1 MVAPLPDYIGNY
13 RVLALLGEG
22 SSGAVFCV
30 EHARGGHRLALKR
43 LHPQEVVTSEIKR
56 EFRRAADLRHP
67 NVVLPYTLE
76 RDGQGAFLTMELV
89 EGEPLLEWLSRQP
102 KDATFDR
109 TREVFRQLCD
119 GLAAIHAQG
128 LVHRDVKS
136 SNVLVE
142 ASGRVAILDLGLA
155 RSVAEHERTGSIAGT
170 FAYLAPE
177 VLANHEATAAADA
190 YAVGV
195 LLHQV
200 ITGRLPFDDAEEE
213 SVWQRVL
220 QPEGPERDSFPPG
233 NTSLVEICR
242 GLLVRDPTARWTLAQ
257 AREALVVVGGPR
269 SASLA
274 TGATGME
281 SEVWGRDAQIEALHR
296 SWRRARSDGRT
307 EVVLLEGPSGIG
319 KSTLLAAFARR
330 VSGEAWVLQGR
341 AYEGD
346 ALPYR
351 GLDGAFD
358 HLAQRL
364 MVLSAEEQA
373 ALLPSEPELLTEL
386 FPVLGAALG
395 LHRGGDATMPA
406 EAVVAS
412 AESVAVAPE
421 GMAVRRRAVAALHR
435 LLSKIAERHGL
446 VLLLDDVHC
455 GDPDSAR
462 LLRDLLRELE
472 GSVLVVLTYRTDRAE
487 SAFVREAVL
496 LSAAYAPEE
505 GAQRI
510 ALAPLDD
517 GAVRAMAQGLAPGDT
532 RVQAVAPQAQGSPFL
547 LQLLLSSAS
556 ASETA
561 SPLELTVEAAL
572 RTLVGAVPP
581 EGLRI
586 LETVCLARQPLDAA
600 ALSAGTEVSGR
611 AWPLVDALARS
622 RLVRP
627 SSLPS
632 ARLIEPYHDRIRE
645 LVVQAMDPSR
655 KHEVHR
661 ALGAFFAEREGEA
674 YAAAQHLAEVGENQ
688 RARGLAT
695 RAADQA
701 LAALAFDHALRC
713 NDFASR
719 CTDADAATER
729 HALQLQR
736 GRILASA
743 GRCAEAAPIL
753 LACADRTEGL
763 EAENLRREAMEHFLV
778 AGRVDDGRAVMK
790 RLLDA
795 LGVSAPTA
803 SWRVQVA
810 LVAEV
815 VPLLFRGPVL
825 GKPRAQGAREQL
837 VFETFL
843 SIGKGYASYDGTLG
857 TLFFLRAARRALAI
871 GDAPR
876 AVRGIAYVATLLG
889 FGGSPTRAHKWIAAG
904 ERIAGERDDGH
915 AMAFCE
921 LARGMVACCA
931 GQWQTALATFDAS
944 VATLTEKHAG
954 SAWEVDTAKTT
965 SLVVLLHLGGLR
977 ELSRRAK
984 MFTGEAE
991 DRGDLALGVESS
1003 LYRAVTALMSDDVT
1017 RAHAYAD
1024 EALARWTNVGYHFQ
1038 HWIGLRMRS
1047 MADLYAGDFE
1057 RALERLSDEVPKA
1070 QAARLTAMQLVRVE
1084 AADLTGRAAFGAL
1097 AKGGV
1102 EVARAKALRATL
1114 KRCIRDLEKEGP
1126 GYAIAPATMLRA
1138 GLARLDG
1145 DRAGAIAAFAR
1156 ARETYQVAEMRVHSA
1171 AAAWH
1176 EARLAGDAERLAAA
1190 AAVLAAE
1197 GVDDP
1202 GHWAG
1207 MHLAAPESEAT

>member
-1 MVAPLPDYIGNY
+1 MVTSLPDNIGNY

-22 SSGAVFCV
+22 SSGTVFRV
-30 EHARGGHRLALKR
+30 EDARGGHRLALKR

-56 EFRRAADLRHP
+56 EFRLAADLRHP

-76 RDGQGAFLTMELV
+76 RDGEGAFLTMELV
-89 EGEPLLEWLSRQP
+89 EGEPLLEWLARQP
-102 KDATFDR
+102 KATAAER

-142 ASGRVAILDLGLA
+142 GSGRVAILDLGLA
-155 RSVAEHERTGSIAGT
+155 RAVSEDELAGSIAGT

-177 VLANHEATAAADA
+177 VLANQEATAAADA

-200 ITGRLPFDDAEEE
+200 ITGRLPFDEAEEE

-220 QPEGPERDSFPPG
+220 RPEGPDRDSFPPG

-242 GLLVRDPTARWTLAQ
+242 GLLVRDPKERWTLAR
-257 AREALVVVGGPR
+257 AREALAGEGAHRSTPAAAGTPVAEGG
-269 SASLA
+269 
-274 TGATGME
+274 
-281 SEVWGRDAQIEALHR
+281 VWGRDAEIAALGR
-296 SWRRARSDGRT
+296 SWQRARAHGRA

-319 KSTLLAAFARR
+319 KSTVLAAFARR
-330 VSGEAWVLQGR
+330 VSHDAWVLQGR

-364 MVLSAEEQA
+364 MVASAEEQA
-373 ALLPSEPELLTEL
+373 ALLPPEPEVLSEL

-395 LHRGGDATMPA
+395 AQGNAETAALTA
-406 EAVVAS
+406 EARDAG
-412 AESVAVAPE
+412 APLPDA
-421 GMAVRRRAVAALHR
+421 MALRRRAVTALQR
-435 LLSKIAERHGL
+435 LLSTIAQRHGL

-462 LLRDLLRELE
+462 LLRDLLRGVE
-472 GSVLVVLTYRTDRAE
+472 GSALVVLAYRSDRAE

-496 LSAAYAPEE
+496 LAAAYAGEE

-510 ALAPLDD
+510 RLAPLDD
-517 GAVRAMAQGLAPGDT
+517 DAVQAMARGLAPGDP
-532 RVQAVAPQAQGSPFL
+532 RVEAMAPQAQGSPFL
-547 LQLLLSSAS
+547 LQLLLSLAS
-556 ASETA
+556 ASDPA
-561 SPLELTVEAAL
+561 APIDFTVEAAL

-586 LETVCLARQPLDAA
+586 LETVSLARQPLDAA
-600 ALSAGTEVSGR
+600 ALSAGADTSGR
-611 AWPLVDALARS
+611 VWPLVDALTRA

-645 LVVQAMDPSR
+645 LVVEAMDPRR
-655 KHEVHR
+655 KNEVHR

-674 YAAAQHLAEVGENQ
+674 YAAAQHLAEVGENA
-688 RARGLAT
+688 RARALAT
-695 RAADQA
+695 RAAEQA

-713 NDFASR
+713 NAFALR
-719 CTDADAATER
+719 CAEGEAASAS
-729 HALQLQR
+729 HALELQR

-753 LACADRTEGL
+753 LACADRSEGL
-763 EAENLRREAMEHFLV
+763 EAEHLRREAMEHFLV

-790 RLLDA
+790 QLLEA

-803 SWRVQVA
+803 SWRVQIA

-815 VPLLFRGPVL
+815 VPLLLRGPVL
-825 GKPRAQGAREQL
+825 GKPREQGAREQL
-837 VFETFL
+837 EFETYL

-904 ERIAGERDDGH
+904 ERIATERGDGH

-944 VATLTEKHAG
+944 VATLIGKHAG

-984 MFTGEAE
+984 MFAAEAE

-1003 LYRAVTALMSDDVT
+1003 LYHAVTALLGDDVV
-1017 RAHAYAD
+1017 RAHACAD
-1024 EALARWTNVGYHFQ
+1024 EALVRWTNEGYHFQ
-1038 HWIGLRMRS
+1038 HWIGLRMRT
-1047 MADLYAGDFE
+1047 MADLYAGESE
-1057 RALERLSDEVPKA
+1057 RALARLQDEVPKA
-1070 QAARLTAMQLVRVE
+1070 QSARLTAMQLVRVE
-1084 AADLTGRAAFGAL
+1084 AADLTGRAAYGAL
-1097 AKGGV
+1097 AKGKH
-1102 EVARAKALRATL
+1102 EAAREKELRATL

-1126 GYAIAPATMLRA
+1126 GYAVAPATMLRA
-1138 GLARLDG
+1138 GLARLAG
-1145 DRAGAIAAFAR
+1145 DQPGALAAFAR
-1156 ARETYQVAEMRVHSA
+1156 AAETYRVAEMRVHAA

-1176 EARLAGDAERLAAA
+1176 EATLAGDATRLAAA
-1190 AAVLAAE
+1190 TAELAAE
-1197 GVDDP
+1197 GVESP
-1202 GHWAG
+1202 ARWAG
-1207 MHLAAPESEAT
+1207 MHLAVPSPADAT

>member
-1 MVAPLPDYIGNY
+1 M
-13 RVLALLGEG
+13 ALLGEG
-22 SSGAVFCV
+22 SSGAVFRV
-30 EHARGGHRLALKR
+30 EDARGGHRLALKR

-56 EFRRAADLRHP
+56 EFRLAADLRHP

-76 RDGQGAFLTMELV
+76 RDGEGAFLTMELV
-89 EGEPLLEWLSRQP
+89 EGEPLLEWLAAQP
-102 KDATFDR
+102 KANASER

-136 SNVLVE
+136 TNVLVE
-142 ASGRVAILDLGLA
+142 GSGRVAILDLGLA
-155 RSVAEHERTGSIAGT
+155 RSASEEERAGSIAGT

-200 ITGRLPFDDAEEE
+200 ITGRLPFDEAEEE

-220 QPEGPERDSFPPG
+220 RPEGPDRDSFPPG

-242 GLLVRDPTARWTLAQ
+242 GLLVRDPKARWTLAR
-257 AREALVVVGGPR
+257 AREALIGESAHR
-269 SASLA
+269 AASLA
-274 TGATGME
+274 PGLTA
-281 SEVWGRDAQIEALHR
+281 SEGGVWGRDAELEALR
-296 SWRRARSDGRT
+296 QSWQRARARGRT

-319 KSTLLAAFARR
+319 KSTVLASFARR
-330 VSGEAWVLQGR
+330 VSPEAWVLQGR

-364 MVLSAEEQA
+364 MVASVEEQA
-373 ALLPSEPELLTEL
+373 AILPSEPELLAEL

-395 LHRGGDATMPA
+395 IRMASDAQRSGETSNVEPVA
-406 EAVVAS
+406 TLPEA
-412 AESVAVAPE
+412 
-421 GMAVRRRAVAALHR
+421 MALRRRAVAALQR
-435 LLSKIAERHGL
+435 LLSKIAVRHGL

-462 LLRDLLRELE
+462 LLRDLLHGVE
-472 GSVLVVLTYRTDRAE
+472 GGALVVLTYRSDRTE
-487 SAFVREAVL
+487 SAFVRDAVL
-496 LSAAYAPEE
+496 LSAAYAGEQ
-505 GAQRI
+505 GAERI
-510 ALAPLDD
+510 RLAPLDE
-517 GAVRAMAQGLAPGDT
+517 GAVQAMARGLAPGDP
-532 RVQAVAPQAQGSPFL
+532 RVEAMAPQAQGSPFL
-547 LQLLLSSAS
+547 LQLLLSLAS
-556 ASETA
+556 ASDQT
-561 SPLELTVEAAL
+561 SPLEFTVEAAL

-586 LETVCLARQPLDAA
+586 LETVCLARQPLDAS
-600 ALSAGTEVSGR
+600 ALSTEAEASGR
-611 AWPLVDALARS
+611 VWPLVDALARA

-627 SSLPS
+627 STLPS

-645 LVVQAMDPSR
+645 LVVEATSASR
-655 KHEVHR
+655 KRDVHR
-661 ALGAFFAEREGEA
+661 TLGAFFADREGEA
-674 YAAAQHLAEVGENQ
+674 YAAAQHLAEVGENA
-688 RARGLAT
+688 RARALAT

-713 NDFASR
+713 NAFALR
-719 CTDADAATER
+719 CAEGDPASER
-729 HALQLQR
+729 HTLELQR

-743 GRCAEAAPIL
+743 GRCAEAATIL
-753 LACADRTEGL
+753 LACADRSEGL
-763 EAENLRREAMEHFLV
+763 EADNLRREAMEHFLV

-790 RLLDA
+790 RLLEA

-815 VPLLFRGPVL
+815 VPLLLRGPVL
-825 GKPRAQGAREQL
+825 GKPREQGAREQL
-837 VFETFL
+837 EFETFL

-889 FGGSPTRAHKWIAAG
+889 FGGSPARAHKWIAAG
-904 ERIAGERDDGH
+904 EHIASERGDGH

-944 VATLTEKHAG
+944 VATLTGKHAG
-954 SAWEVDTAKTT
+954 STWEVDTAKTT

-977 ELSRRAK
+977 ELSQRAK
-984 MFTGEAE
+984 VFAAEAE

-1003 LYRAVTALMSDDVT
+1003 LYHAVTALLADDAA
-1017 RAHAYAD
+1017 RAHGCAD
-1024 EALARWTNVGYHFQ
+1024 EALVRWTNEGYHFQ
-1038 HWIGLRMRS
+1038 HWIGLRVRS
-1047 MADLYAGDFE
+1047 MADLYAGEFE
-1057 RALERLSDEVPKA
+1057 RALARLEDEVPKA
-1070 QAARLTAMQLVRVE
+1070 QSARLTAMQLVRIE
-1084 AADLTGRAAFGAL
+1084 AADLTGRAAYGAL
-1097 AKGGV
+1097 AKGGHDA
-1102 EVARAKALRATL
+1102 ARDKQLRATL
-1114 KRCIRDLEKEGP
+1114 KRCIRELEKEGP
-1126 GYAIAPATMLRA
+1126 GYAIAPAFMLRA
-1138 GLARLDG
+1138 GLARLANG
-1145 DRAGAIAAFAR
+1145 DAEAVAAFAR
-1156 ARETYQVAEMRVHSA
+1156 ASETYGTADMRVHA
-1171 AAAWH
+1171 AAATWH
-1176 EARLAGDAERLAAA
+1176 EAKLSGDATRLASATAA
-1190 AAVLAAE
+1190 LAAE
-1197 GVDDP
+1197 GVENP
-1202 GHWAG
+1202 GRWAQ
-1207 MHLAAPESEAT
+1207 MHLAVPPALAP